1 MQQLKKT
8 KNVNDE
14 NIIRTTKTLYGND
27 IDDESTDILKI
38 RLFIYVYSLLEKIT
52 IWNAYYC
59 EIDTKHEMLVSER
72 TKKVFIEMHHLFP
85 VMYQQENGINMK
97 LMWIV

>member
-52 IWNAYYC
+52 I
-59 EIDTKHEMLVSER
+59 
-72 TKKVFIEMHHLFP
+72 
-85 VMYQQENGINMK
+85 
-97 LMWIV
+97 